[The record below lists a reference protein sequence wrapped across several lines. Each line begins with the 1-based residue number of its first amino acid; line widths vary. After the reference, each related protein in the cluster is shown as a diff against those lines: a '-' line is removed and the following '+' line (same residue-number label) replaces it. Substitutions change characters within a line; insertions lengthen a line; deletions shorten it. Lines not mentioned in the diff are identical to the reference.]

1 MKPIIALFVIIGFV
15 GTLSA
20 QEQDVD
26 PDSVKTGK
34 VVIKM
39 SSDFAKPYVDG
50 VVYEQHEFEAD
61 GKTLLL
67 LEVSRDKAHTIR
79 LEPIYPELG
88 PTEFTIEPKDWKLV
102 RVERLVKEWQIKK
115 TIRFGKPKPKTTPQP
130 DNDKGPEKN
139 KPSPEAKEKAG
150 EDFLMGK

>member
-1 MKPIIALFVIIGFV
+1 MKPFIVLFVVFGFAGGV
-15 GTLSA
+15 AA
-20 QEQDVD
+20 QERDVD

-34 VVIKM
+34 IVVKM
-39 SSDFAKPYVDG
+39 SSDFAKPYIDG

-88 PTEFTIEPKDWKLV
+88 PTEFTVQPKDWKLV
-102 RVERLVKEWQIKK
+102 RVERLVKEWQFKK
-115 TIRFGKPKPKTTPQP
+115 TVRFGKPKPKTVPKP
-130 DNDKGPEKN
+130 DADKGPEEK
-139 KPSPEAKEKAG
+139 KPSPAAKEKAG
-150 EDFLMGK
+150 ENFLMGK